1 MPETNGVPAGD
12 GPEQDVSGGK
22 ADPLEAGLPTPDLEK
37 LRCVALC
44 WGGGLGPAGF
54 ARLVAAFGST
64 KEVLAASPE
73 ALRNPALRLSA
84 EQIAGL
90 VGLGERLEDF
100 ATQIQELRGVGVT
113 VACPWESAYPVL
125 IRGLEHPPPVL
136 CLAGRVLGEDEPAI
150 AIVGTRS
157 PTPEG
162 AQMAR
167 SLGRAFAQER
177 TTVVS
182 GLARGCD
189 TAAHL
194 GALEG
199 GGRTLAVLGSG
210 IRVIT
215 PRENLE
221 LARDI
226 SQNGAVISEQPP
238 HAPPTV
244 GRLMARNRL
253 QSVLSR
259 GVLVVQS
266 RETGGA
272 METARQAR
280 EQGRTVYAV
289 QWPDATEEMAQGPRK
304 LLSEGARGLQ
314 GPGEV
319 AALRLELVDHLQRLE
334 KAREHRSAQASFD
347 L

>member
-1 MPETNGVPAGD
+1 MPETNGVPAGG
-12 GPEQDVSGGK
+12 GPEQDVSSGK

-100 ATQIQELRGVGVT
+100 ATQIRELRGVGVT

-150 AIVGTRS
+150 GIVGTRS

-167 SLGRAFAQER
+167 SLGRA
-177 TTVVS
+177 
-182 GLARGCD
+182 
-189 TAAHL
+189 
-194 GALEG
+194 
-199 GGRTLAVLGSG
+199 
-210 IRVIT
+210 
-215 PRENLE
+215 
-221 LARDI
+221 
-226 SQNGAVISEQPP
+226 
-238 HAPPTV
+238 
-244 GRLMARNRL
+244 
-253 QSVLSR
+253 
-259 GVLVVQS
+259 
-266 RETGGA
+266 
-272 METARQAR
+272 
-280 EQGRTVYAV
+280 
-289 QWPDATEEMAQGPRK
+289 
-304 LLSEGARGLQ
+304 
-314 GPGEV
+314 
-319 AALRLELVDHLQRLE
+319 
-334 KAREHRSAQASFD
+334 
-347 L
+347 